1 MNATPPLAMPAKNP
15 DGLTRR
21 TFRRDLLCAIP
32 DGTAAMLCAGLIY
45 AIQVQ
50 RVSAGTDAALLEM
63 PSMLK
68 SGGIWPYSLSQ
79 AVGWVALGWSWLTIL
94 LGVSLPI
101 WIWLGRPRLRGTV
114 EQLHRS
120 TSLTLIALMIVHAV
134 VLIGDKMGDN
144 LVTVLVPWMSH
155 YAPGLFP
162 QTLGIVSLYVAVLL
176 GLTFYARGR
185 LGFRLW
191 RLLHRY
197 GVPAVYVLAVW
208 HTFLY
213 GSDVQAKNALRAVLW
228 ILQIPIMGAFA
239 IRIWISRRPPSA
251 RATKAY

>member
-1 MNATPPLAMPAKNP
+1 MNQVPALAVTANG
-15 DGLTRR
+15 DRSTRR
-21 TFRRDLLCAIP
+21 TFRRDLLWAIP
-32 DGTAAMLCAGLIY
+32 DGSAAMLFAGLIY

-50 RVSAGTDAALLEM
+50 RVHAGTDAALHEM

-79 AVGWVALGWSWLTIL
+79 AVGWVGLGWSWLTIL

-101 WIWLGRPRLRGTV
+101 WIWLRRPGVRKTV

-120 TSLTLIALMIVHAV
+120 SSLTLIALMMVHAV
-134 VLIGDKMGDN
+134 ALVWDKMGDN
-144 LVTVLVPWMSH
+144 LVTVFVPWMTH

-162 QTLGIVSLYVAVLL
+162 QSLGIVSFYVAALL
-176 GLTFYARGR
+176 GLTFYARGQ
-185 LGFRLW
+185 LGFQLW

-197 GVPAVYVLAVW
+197 GIPAVYVLAVW

-213 GSDVQAKNALRAVLW
+213 GSDIQAKNALRATLW
-228 ILQIPIMGAFA
+228 VFQIPIVCAFA
-239 IRIWISRRPPSA
+239 LRIWISRRPSSQ
-251 RATKAY
+251 

>member
-1 MNATPPLAMPAKNP
+1 MNVTSPLVVTNNDPHRS
-15 DGLTRR
+15 TRR
-21 TFRRDLLCAIP
+21 TFRQDLLWAIP
-32 DGTAAMLCAGLIY
+32 DGSAAILFAGLIY
-45 AIQVQ
+45 AIQVH
-50 RVSAGTDAALLEM
+50 RIHAGTDNALLEM
-63 PSMLK
+63 PRMLQ

-79 AVGWVALGWSWLTIL
+79 AVGWVALCWSWLTIL

-101 WIWLGRPRLRGTV
+101 WISLRRPRLRATV

-134 VLIGDKMGDN
+134 VLLGDKMGDT
-144 LVTVLVPWMSH
+144 LVTVFVPWMSA
-155 YAPGLFP
+155 YPPGLFP
-162 QTLGIVSLYVAVLL
+162 QTLGIVSFYVAVLL
-176 GLTFYARGR
+176 GLTFYARGQ

-213 GSDVQAKNALRAVLW
+213 GSDVHAKNALRATVW
-228 ILQIPIMGAFA
+228 TLQIPILVAFA

-251 RATKAY
+251 RATKAV